1 MLERSVFRLVLRTH
15 LCDAGARK
23 LFRHL
28 SGPAMASSVAGL
40 LLSYGRVAMPRL
52 INEHDERSVLRPFVP
67 NDLSQIAH
75 VDHLAA
81 DWTLIEIVLFV
92 GTVAPVTLTRNRRS
106 KVG

>member
-1 MLERSVFRLVLRTH
+1 MRKVKFWSCLVPST
-15 LCDAGARK
+15 
-23 LFRHL
+23 RHREK
-28 SGPAMASSVAGL
+28 GPVTASSVAGL

-92 GTVAPVTLTRNRRS
+92 GMVAPVTLTRNRRS